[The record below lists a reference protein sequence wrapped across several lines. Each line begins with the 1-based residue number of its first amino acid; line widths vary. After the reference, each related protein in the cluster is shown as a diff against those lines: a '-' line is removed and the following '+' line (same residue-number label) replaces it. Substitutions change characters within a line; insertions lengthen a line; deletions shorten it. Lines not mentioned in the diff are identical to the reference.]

1 MRMPLRL
8 CAALLALIAA
18 AVAIEAQTTNYGSIT
33 GRVMNEGDPAPF
45 ANVIVSPVGGRGPG
59 PGAGPGP
66 GGISRNATAD
76 AEGNFR
82 VDGLPPILWRISAV
96 APGYVTDVQ
105 PDEGANQAYHR
116 VGDNVTIQVVKGGV
130 ITGRVLSA
138 AGEPLIAVRV
148 SAQIVRDAQ
157 GQSANNPPNRVAG
170 VGDFQTDDRGVYR
183 IYGLQAGTYV
193 VAASPA
199 SGFGNPGFAPG
210 GRRNPYDGDAPV
222 YYPSNT
228 RDAAVEVVVS
238 NGGETHG
245 IDIRYRSEKG
255 HAVSGK
261 VAGAAVSDGDGGFIS
276 VTLTHAATG
285 TVFNSAF
292 VGPRGRG
299 EAGNN
304 AFSIYGVPDGE
315 YEIAAQRNAPG
326 GEQAV
331 SPPRRVA
338 VIGRDVAGIE
348 LTLKPLASVT
358 GRLQLEVANKC
369 ESKRQA
375 SFQEQLFALRA
386 DEAGASDQRSS
397 RDPLRSS
404 VPDRSGELA
413 FRGLSAGRYRVAP
426 RMLDENWFIRSITV
440 PVAAPVSA
448 AKPPAKAPQ
457 PMAKA
462 SPPAAKPTLADVG
475 RSGLNLKSGERL
487 TGLIVNVSDGAAA
500 IKGKVKAAEGAPSPS
515 HLRIH
520 LIPVEREM
528 ADDALRYAETGT
540 GGEGAFSLTN
550 LAPGRYWLLALPTV
564 KAEKSWPEAF
574 DAAAR
579 ARLRREAEVTN
590 VVIELQPC
598 QRMENYELRL
608 KQMWNRL

>member
-18 AVAIEAQTTNYGSIT
+18 AVAAEAQTTNYGSIT
-33 GRVMNEGDPAPF
+33 GRVMNEGGPVPF
-45 ANVIVSPVGGRGPG
+45 ASVIISPVGGRGPGPG

-96 APGYVTDVQ
+96 APGYVPGYV
-105 PDEGANQAYHR
+105 PDASPEEGANQIYHR

-130 ITGRVLSA
+130 IAGRVLNA

-157 GQSANNPPNRVAG
+157 GQNASNPAGRVAG
-170 VGDFQTDDRGVYR
+170 IGDFQTDDRGVYR
-183 IYGLQAGTYV
+183 IYELQAGTYV

-261 VAGAAVSDGDGGFIS
+261 VAGAAGSDGDGGFIS
-276 VTLTHAATG
+276 VTLAHAATG

-292 VGPRGRG
+292 AGPRGRG
-299 EAGNN
+299 EAGNH

-326 GEQAV
+326 GDLAV
-331 SPPRRVA
+331 SSPRRVA
-338 VIGRDVAGIE
+338 VIGRDVTGIE
-348 LTLKPLASVT
+348 LTLKPLASVS
-358 GRLQLEVANKC
+358 GRLQLEAAGNCV
-369 ESKRQA
+369 SKRQA

-404 VPDRSGELA
+404 VPDRSGDLA

-448 AKPPAKAPQ
+448 AKPPAKA
-457 PMAKA
+457 

-475 RSGLNLKSGERL
+475 RNGLNLKSGERL

-515 HLRIH
+515 PLRIH
-520 LIPVEREM
+520 LIPAEREM
-528 ADDALRYAETGT
+528 ADDVLRYAETGT
-540 GGEGAFSLTN
+540 GSEGAFSLTN
-550 LAPGRYWLLALPTV
+550 LAPGRYWLLALPAV

-574 DAAAR
+574 DAATR
-579 ARLRREAEVTN
+579 ARLRREAEVTT

-608 KQMWNRL
+608 KKISE